1 MRELFMK
8 RHESDDDW
16 SLVDEP
22 NKTVQFN
29 LPQKNKSK
37 KSKPQKKRTPRKR
50 RVPSERPLEDAF
62 ERALMNRLAILSNE
76 EFEREF
82 KRHVEQCEKYDLIM
96 NEFDTASRLA
106 CKLRRLIESSFS
118 EREREQLAGVAFSDG
133 IKENVSSFSQNPIVR
148 ATLLYYI
155 FFFSEH
161 REVQRLVKPYLP
173 LCLGVNVF
181 KDVMREVSNK
191 SLLASLRDLG
201 LNKID
206 AVRFTIAIEKSLEQ
220 VLVMFRRSLMR

>member
-22 NKTVQFN
+22 DKTVQFN
-29 LPQKNKSK
+29 LPQKDKSK
-37 KSKPQKKRTPRKR
+37 KPKPQKKRTPRKR

-62 ERALMNRLAILSNE
+62 ERALMNRLAVLSNE

-82 KRHVEQCEKYDLIM
+82 NRHVEQCENYYLIID
-96 NEFDTASRLA
+96 EFDTASRLA
-106 CKLRRLIESSFS
+106 CKLRRLIESSFN
-118 EREREQLAGVAFSDG
+118 ERDREQFSGVVFDG

-173 LCLGVNVF
+173 LCLGANIF

-201 LNKID
+201 LNKVD
-206 AVRFTIAIEKSLEQ
+206 AVQFTIIIEKSLEQ